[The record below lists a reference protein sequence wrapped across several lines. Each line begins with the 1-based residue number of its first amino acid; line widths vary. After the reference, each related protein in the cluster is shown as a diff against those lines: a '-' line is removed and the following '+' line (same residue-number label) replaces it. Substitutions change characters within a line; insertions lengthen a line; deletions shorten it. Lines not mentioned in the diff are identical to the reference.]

1 VFLISGYSWLYQSLP
16 FYLKGLTNAIP
27 STPYFAA
34 FTRITQMGA
43 GFNEVLPELIHLLVL
58 TIAGYVLAYFRIN
71 SIMKKSHNNK
81 EEKILGLK
89 TA

>member
-1 VFLISGYSWLYQSLP
+1 MFLISGYSWLYQSLP

-43 GFNEVLPELIHLLVL
+43 GFTDVLPELIHLLVL
-58 TIAGYVLAYFRIN
+58 TIAGYALAYFRVK
-71 SIMKKSHNNK
+71 SIIKKTRNNK
-81 EEKILGLK
+81 EEIILGLK